1 MIRSKQIAL
10 CAVAGLFAAAALA
23 PRAARAQDEAVI
35 DKLVQMNK
43 KALDDYDTLDFDSA
57 KKRLLDA
64 LMTGKKAGLDN
75 HPVLARTYI
84 HLGAVYFTG
93 FKDRAKALQ
102 SFGRALD
109 IDPGIQLSKGIDSPE
124 VVAVFQEAQ
133 RNHGGG
139 GGGPAADN
147 GASRNKRRPAV
158 AESENDD
165 ARAAAPP
172 PPRRKRPA
180 SSDDDEG
187 EPDLPVHINA
197 LDCPTPDEAIIDK
210 PLLLRCAVAPNLPV
224 ANVVLLY
231 RAPGKDGY
239 VEETMTKSPKGWLQA
254 KIPKKAVNGKSIQF
268 YFEGRNAAGKPVV
281 ANGGAD
287 SPNIVLLVEEGSQDE
302 ASSDAGAVD
311 TEENPLEDED
321 GPYRPRLRLGH
332 RDTEREGLDTRF
344 GKRKWWIGIGIGTGY
359 GYAKGDGFE
368 AVNKSPKT
376 DPFHSLQGQFQP
388 GLAWAGLGHLAPEV
402 GYAFNPDIAISLE
415 GRLQYTGQPAKY
427 SSFGARGAISVLAKL
442 LFYTKQNQLR
452 FFGSLIAGGGEGFR
466 FVAYPDEGQ
475 NNAYTDFK
483 DTILGGPIVA
493 GVGGGVYY
501 EMSKGVSVVGEIH
514 ALAGLPTFSVV
525 ADFNAAL
532 QFNIY

>member
-10 CAVAGLFAAAALA
+10 CAVAGIFAAVALA
-23 PRAARAQDEAVI
+23 PRAARAQDQAVI
-35 DKLVQMNK
+35 EKLVQMNK

-84 HLGAVYFTG
+84 HLGAVYITG
-93 FKDRAKALQ
+93 FKDRQKGLQ

-109 IDPGIQLSKGIDSPE
+109 IDPTIQLSKGLDSPD
-124 VVAVFQEAQ
+124 VTTAFQEAQ
-133 RNHGGG
+133 RNHAGGG
-139 GGGPAADN
+139 APAADDS
-147 GASRNKRRPAV
+147 ASRRTRRA
-158 AESENDD
+158 ANSDSNNGE
-165 ARAAAPP
+165 AAPP
-172 PPRRKRPA
+172 PRPKRRVA
-180 SSDDDEG
+180 SSDDDDG
-187 EPDLPVHINA
+187 NEPDLPVRINA
-197 LDCPTPDEAIIDK
+197 LDCPTPDEAIIDR

-224 ANVVLLY
+224 ASVVLLY

-239 VEETMTKSPKGWLQA
+239 VEEVMTKSPKGWLQA
-254 KIPKKAVNGKSIQF
+254 KIPKKAVTGKSIQF

-287 SPNIVLLVEEGSQDE
+287 APNIVLLVEEGAQEE
-302 ASSDAGAVD
+302 ASEPAGGD
-311 TEENPLEDED
+311 EENPLADDE
-321 GPYRPRLRLGH
+321 GPYRPRLHLGH
-332 RDTEREGLDTRF
+332 RDTEREGLDTRY

-359 GYAKGDGFE
+359 GYAKGKGFE
-368 AVNKSPKT
+368 AVNKSPPS
-376 DPFHSLQGQFQP
+376 DPFHSLQDQFQP

-415 GRLQYTGQPAKY
+415 GRLQYTGQPSKY
-427 SSFGARGAISVLAKL
+427 STFGARGAISVLAKL
-442 LFYTKQNQLR
+442 LFFTKQNQLR

-466 FVAYPDEGQ
+466 FVAYPDQGQ

-493 GVGGGVYY
+493 GVGGGIYY
-501 EMSKGVSVVGEIH
+501 ELTKAVSAVGEIH
-514 ALAGLPTFSVV
+514 LLAGFPTFSVV

>member
-1 MIRSKQIAL
+1 MIRSKHIAL
-10 CAVAGLFAAAALA
+10 CAVAGVFAAAVLA

-43 KALDDYDTLDFDSA
+43 KALDDYDTLDFEAA

-84 HLGAVYFTG
+84 HLGAVYLVG
-93 FKDRAKALQ
+93 FKDRQKALQ

-109 IDPGIQLSKGIDSPE
+109 IDPTIQLSKGIDTPE
-124 VVAVFQEAQ
+124 VTAAFQEAQ
-133 RNHGGG
+133 RSHGGG
-139 GGGPAADN
+139 GGGAASS
-147 GASRNKRRPAV
+147 GGSRTRRPA
-158 AESENDD
+158 ESDSGES
-165 ARAAAPP
+165 RAAPP
-172 PPRRKRPA
+172 PPPVRKKRPA
-180 SSDDDEG
+180 SSDEDEG

-239 VEETMTKSPKGWLQA
+239 VEEPMTKSPKGWLQG
-254 KIPKKAVNGKSIQF
+254 KIPKKAVTGKSIQF

-287 SPNIVLLVEEGSQDE
+287 APNIVLLVEEGSQE
-302 ASSDAGAVD
+302 EVSSGAVD
-311 TEENPLEDED
+311 EEENPLADDE

-344 GKRKWWIGIGIGTGY
+344 GKRKWWIGIGLGTGY
-359 GYAKGDGFE
+359 GYAKGKGFE
-368 AVNKSPKT
+368 AVNKTPASADPKFAALA
-376 DPFHSLQGQFQP
+376 DEFAP
-388 GLAWAGLGHLAPEV
+388 GLAWAGLGHLAPEI

-415 GRLQYTGQPAKY
+415 GRLQYIGQPAKY
-427 SSFGARGAISVLAKL
+427 ADFGARGAITVLAKL
-442 LFYTKQNQLR
+442 LFFTKQNQLR
-452 FFGSLIAGGGEGFR
+452 FFGSVMAGGGEGFR
-466 FVAYPDEGQ
+466 FIVYPD
-475 NNAYTDFK
+475 ADHPDFK
-483 DTILGGPIVA
+483 DTILGGPVVA
-493 GVGGGVYY
+493 GIGGGVYY
-501 EMSKGVSVVGEIH
+501 EISKPVSVVGEIH
-514 ALAGLPTFSVV
+514 GLAGFPTFSVV

-532 QFNIY
+532 QINFY